1 MSETGTPGGNIL
13 LVDYNTDLLD
23 KIASAADPDAFRLV
37 HASRIQEGLDRSA
50 SAGFDIVIVRD
61 CLPDGRACDILPRLS
76 AGHNPPAV
84 IVISSDS
91 NPRTAEEAL
100 RKGAW
105 EFITESESVATLV
118 SSLRSICE
126 YRRQADPGKHARRK
140 AEKRPPFKQIVGH
153 SPEIQHCLDM
163 VLKAGPSDVDV
174 LIVGESGTGKELI
187 AHAIHSVSPYADRE
201 MVVIDCAS
209 LPDNLVESILFG
221 HVRGAF
227 TGADRASEG
236 LIRQAHGT
244 TLFLDE
250 IGELSLDIQ
259 KKFLRVLQERQ
270 LRPVGG
276 RSTLSSDFRLIAAT
290 NRDLARMVELDL
302 FREDLFFRLKTV
314 QIELP
319 PLRKR
324 SDDITELAYFFMNQ
338 YCKAGRI
345 RSKKFSP
352 AYLIVLRRYSW
363 PGNIRELE
371 NVIRYSVTMATESD
385 ILLPIHLPTA
395 MRINAIS
402 NHNRELEEKGIL
414 GGDTAAAGQRPPT
427 LQEARK
433 AAIEQI
439 ERKYLLDLLRSSGG
453 DMEQACATAGLSRS
467 RLYALLQKYKLPAS

>member
-1 MSETGTPGGNIL
+1 MCDTGTAGGNIL
-13 LVDYNTDLLD
+13 LVDYNTELLD
-23 KIASAADPDAFRLV
+23 KIASTADSSSFQLV
-37 HASRIQEGLDRSA
+37 HASRIKDGLDRFA
-50 SAGFDIVIVRD
+50 SAEFDIVIVRD
-61 CLPDGRACDILPRLS
+61 CLPDGNACDILPRLS
-76 AGHNPPAV
+76 AGHNSPAV
-84 IVISSDS
+84 IVLSSDS
-91 NPRTAEEAL
+91 NPRAAEEAL

-118 SSLRSICE
+118 SSLKSICE
-126 YRRQADPGKHARRK
+126 YRRQADPGDHARRK
-140 AEKRPPFKQIVGH
+140 ADGSPRFKQIVGH
-153 SPEIQHCLDM
+153 SPEIQQCLDM

-174 LIVGESGTGKELI
+174 LIIGESGTGKELF

-201 MVVIDCAS
+201 MVVIDCTS

-227 TGADRASEG
+227 TGADRSSEG
-236 LIRQAHGT
+236 LIRQAHGS

-250 IGELSLDIQ
+250 IGELSLDMQ

-276 RSTLSSDFRLIAAT
+276 RSTLNSDFRLIAAT
-290 NRDLARMVELDL
+290 NKDLAALVGNAL

-324 SDDITELAYFFMNQ
+324 AGDITELAYFFMNQ
-338 YCKAGRI
+338 YCKARRI

-402 NHNRELEEKGIL
+402 NHNREQKERGMP
-414 GGDTAAAGQRPPT
+414 GGGTADTGQKPPS

-433 AAIEQI
+433 AAIEQV
-439 ERKYLLDLLRSSGG
+439 EKKYLLHLLRSTGG

-467 RLYALLQKYKLPAS
+467 RLYALLQKYKLSAS